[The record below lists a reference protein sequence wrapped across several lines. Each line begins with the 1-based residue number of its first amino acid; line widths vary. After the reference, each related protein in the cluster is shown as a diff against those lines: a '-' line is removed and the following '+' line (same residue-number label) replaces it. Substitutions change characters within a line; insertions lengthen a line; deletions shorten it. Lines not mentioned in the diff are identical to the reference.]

1 MENVIESG
9 VRTRREGNG
18 DGATGRGTEWRN
30 LVADVEDL
38 IKKVAHVKDADIA
51 EMRAKVERTLAQAK
65 TAASQGVTQVR
76 DYARDASRVTDEY
89 VHESPWTAIGIAAA
103 VGVLIGFIASMRR

>member
-18 DGATGRGTEWRN
+18 DGAIVRGSEWRN

-38 IKKVAHVKDADIA
+38 IKKVANVKDADIA
-51 EMRAKVERTLAQAK
+51 EMRAKVEHTLAKAK
-65 TAASQGVTQVR
+65 SAATEGVTNVR
-76 DYARDASRVTDEY
+76 EYARDATRATDQY

-103 VGVLIGFIASMRR
+103 AGVLIGFIASTRR